1 MSLID
6 AKSSAAKQRT
16 ARACKHCGTPSAQEE
31 FCCAGCAYVY
41 RLIHE
46 EGLDAFY
53 DIKAGTTA
61 PVDVALSSD
70 RDFGW
75 LETLQREAE
84 QKAAATGGT
93 PRLRL
98 SIQGLSCAGC
108 VWLIERLFS
117 KEPGAGRLEINAQT
131 GQLRV
136 SWRSES
142 DTPFSVVGFAE
153 TLQRFNYLLGPPGT
167 EKAGKS
173 ESRDLVK
180 RIGLCTAFT
189 MNVMLFTLPAY
200 FGMEAT
206 FAYAGLFN
214 TLALAFGTLSL
225 LAGGGYFLSRAIRAL
240 REGAMHIDLP
250 IAVGIVG
257 AYVGS
262 FYGWLSGQEAY
273 AYFDFVAGF
282 ILLMLVGRWAQVTA
296 VERNQRRLL
305 QEQPT
310 PPKVKVHGPD
320 GTIREVAPEALKVGE
335 VFEVARGQTSPVAG
349 RLMSAEAA
357 LSLAWINGESE
368 PRVFRVDQA
377 VAAGAQNVGLAGI
390 RLTATEGWEDS
401 LLAKLLEPMERKA
414 ESERVI
420 ERVVQGY
427 LIGIFAIAGLAG
439 LGWWWTT
446 QDLLQ
451 AGAVVTAVLVVSCPC
466 ALGLAFPLADEMATV
481 ALRKRGLFVR
491 AGDLWGRLVHVRKL
505 VFDKTG
511 TLTLENPVLAN
522 PAAVRDLAPDARR
535 ALHTLVRDNPHP
547 VGRALLE
554 ALLID
559 GPMTA
564 LGSDATLTEEVGLGL
579 VWEGW
584 SLGRAGWQDHEAPDG
599 STVLARNGEVVARF
613 KFSDCA
619 RSDAQQEI
627 RALGDRGLES
637 FILSGD
643 ETPKVAAM
651 AVHLGLPPDN
661 AYGNQTPE
669 AKAAWLLEHGAD
681 DALMLGD
688 GANDSLAFDAA
699 RCRGTPVIHRG
710 VLASKADFYYLGQGL
725 AGLRALFEVN
735 EIRRR
740 TQRFLL
746 IFMIAYNVTAVALAV
761 AGLMNPLFA
770 AVLMPLSSLATLVIV
785 GVGMRRAWQQTPT
798 PALNPADQALRR

>member
-1 MSLID
+1 MSLTD
-6 AKSSAAKQRT
+6 STTAPSGKRSSRV
-16 ARACKHCGTPSAQEE
+16 CKHCGTPSAKDK

-41 RLIHE
+41 RLIHQ

-70 RDFGW
+70 HDFGW
-75 LETLQREAE
+75 LRTLQQEAE
-84 QKAAATGGT
+84 QTARESGGT

-98 SIQGLSCAGC
+98 SVQGLSCAGC

-117 KEPGAGRLEINAQT
+117 KEPCAGRLEINAQT
-131 GQLRV
+131 GQLRL
-136 SWRSES
+136 SWRRDGEAE
-142 DTPFSVVGFAE
+142 FSVIRFAE
-153 TLQRFNYLLGPPGT
+153 TLQCFNYLLGPPGT
-167 EKAGKS
+167 EKAGRS

-206 FAYAGLFN
+206 FAYADLFN

-225 LAGGGYFLSRAIRAL
+225 LAGGGYFLARAVRAL
-240 REGAMHIDLP
+240 REGALHIDLP

-257 AYVGS
+257 AYAGS

-273 AYFDFVAGF
+273 AYFDFVAAF
-282 ILLMLVGRWAQVTA
+282 ILLMLIGRWAQVAA

-310 PPKVKVHGPD
+310 PPKVKVHSPD
-320 GTIREVAPEALKVGE
+320 GSEREVAPEALKPGDVY
-335 VFEVARGQTSPVAG
+335 EVARGQTAPVAG
-349 RLMSAEAA
+349 RLLSQEAA
-357 LSLAWINGESE
+357 FSLAWINGESE
-368 PRVFRVDQA
+368 PRVFRLDQA
-377 VAAGAQNVGLAGI
+377 VAAGAQNVGLAEI
-390 RLTATEGWEDS
+390 RLSATEGWDDS

-420 ERVVQGY
+420 ERVIQGY
-427 LIGIFAIAGLAG
+427 LIGIFAIAALAG
-439 LGWWWTT
+439 AGWWWTT

-451 AGAVVTAVLVVSCPC
+451 AGAIVTAVLVVSCPC

-491 AGDLWGRLVHVRKL
+491 AGDLWGRLAHVRKL

-511 TLTLENPVLAN
+511 TLTLENPVLVN
-522 PAAVRDLAPDARR
+522 PEAVRNLSAEVRV

-554 ALLID
+554 SLL
-559 GPMTA
+559 A
-564 LGSDATLTEEVGLGL
+564 SGSLLAETSDKELSEQVGLGL
-579 VWEGW
+579 VWREW
-584 SLGRAGWQDHEAPDG
+584 SLGRAGWKDSGDADG
-599 STVLARNGEVVARF
+599 STVLARSGEFVARF
-613 KFSDCA
+613 RFEDCA
-619 RSDAQQEI
+619 RSDAQEEI
-627 RALGDRGLES
+627 KALGERGLES

-643 ETPKVAAM
+643 ETSKVAAM
-651 AVHLGLPPDN
+651 AVHLRLPPDN

-735 EIRRR
+735 EVRRR

-785 GVGMRRAWQQTPT
+785 GVGMRRAWNRPE
-798 PALNPADQALRR
+798 L